1 MRYSSLLSPLAAVTV
16 LSASATL
23 RPASASTSTS
33 AHNPGPHPQ
42 FKTIFAG
49 SFDLA
54 SGYNTTGPFGTR
66 VHNAMSG

>member
-23 RPASASTSTS
+23 SMASASTS
-33 AHNPGPHPQ
+33 AHSPGPHPQ
-42 FKTIFAG
+42 LKTVFAG